1 MPMSISRLWL
11 AVSTVASIGV
21 GFLGGL
27 IYSRRTAPT
36 DVAIG
41 RLYEIDEG
49 TYVDGALVDFLTARA
64 DSRESIEC
72 SAALPCPGDW
82 TALRFRTVVLFVKPL
97 VERPF
102 LLRPRGALYT
112 VRGEHSDA
120 MKDREIQRFL
130 QEMID
135 LGLVDRVGRW
145 KSWRELLRYPS
156 DPEPGE
162 AST

>member
-1 MPMSISRLWL
+1 MPMSTSRLWL

-21 GFLGGL
+21 GFMSGL
-27 IYSRRTAPT
+27 MYSRRSTST

-64 DSRESIEC
+64 DSHETIKC
-72 SAALPCPGDW
+72 SDVLPCPGDW
-82 TALRFRTVVLFVKPL
+82 TALRFRAVVLFVKPL
-97 VERPF
+97 VERSF
-102 LLRPRGALYT
+102 LPRQRGTLYT
-112 VRGEHSDA
+112 VRGENSDA

-145 KSWRELLRYPS
+145 KSWRELLRDPS
-156 DPEPGE
+156 GHGPRG
-162 AST
+162 ASP